1 MASRLELHEEL
12 CTLLGT
18 RNVYFQP
25 PDTLTMKYD
34 AIRYSPIKLDVKRA
48 NNKMYHGVMGYQL
61 ITIERKPDSILFP
74 KLLNHFSMITWER
87 AYAKDNLNH
96 NVYTLYY

>member
-12 CTLLGT
+12 CNLLGS

-25 PDTLTMKYD
+25 PDTVEMKYD
-34 AIRYSPIKLDVKRA
+34 AIRYTMSKFDVKHA
-48 NNKMYHGVMGYQL
+48 NNAIYNGTMGYQL
-61 ITIERKPDSILFP
+61 ITIERSPDSALFS

-87 AYAKDNLNH
+87 SYVSNNLNH
-96 NVYTLYY
+96 NVYQLYY